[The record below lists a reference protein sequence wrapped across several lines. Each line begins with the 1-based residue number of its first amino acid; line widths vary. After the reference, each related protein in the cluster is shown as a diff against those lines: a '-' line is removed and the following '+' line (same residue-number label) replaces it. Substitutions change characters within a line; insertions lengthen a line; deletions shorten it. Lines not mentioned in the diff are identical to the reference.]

1 MKFNFED
8 YKKYCSENNLKENL
22 FTSLAQFKK
31 TVETEKE
38 TKLIVRHL
46 NKLLKLSQKSD
57 MQILGG
63 NR

>member
-31 TVETEKE
+31 AVETEKE
-38 TKLIVRHL
+38 KKLIIRHI
-46 NKLLKLSQKSD
+46 NKLFNLTQKSD
-57 MQILGG
+57 IQILGG